1 MLTSGEQ
8 VMEAVCVMYTN
19 SVNMELGPGHG
30 AATAFY
36 PVFAH
41 MNHDCGC
48 NTQTVKLPRCG
59 PSPRNPHNDVKGLV

>member
-1 MLTSGEQ
+1 
-8 VMEAVCVMYTN
+8 MEAVCVMYTN

-59 PSPRNPHNDVKGLV
+59 PSQCNDVSTQNSTMPEEGRYY

>member
-1 MLTSGEQ
+1 MALAAFEFDFIL
-8 VMEAVCVMYTN
+8 MEAVCVMYTN

-48 NTQTVKLPRCG
+48 NTQTVKLPRCRALA
-59 PSPRNPHNDVKGLV
+59 S

>member
-1 MLTSGEQ
+1 MLTSAEQ

-48 NTQTVKLPRCG
+48 NTQTVKLPRCRALAYE
-59 PSPRNPHNDVKGLV
+59 PSQ